1 MNSDLILRTPSGLTT
16 IVRDPFQILS
26 LSGGGFRG
34 LYTATLLEKL
44 EEAADKPLSEVF
56 DLIAGTSIGGIL
68 AIGLAAGVKASKLRE
83 AFEQNAESI
92 FPRFHKIKGIKFCPR
107 LKTGIFR
114 GRYPQTGLKATVE
127 SILSATGA
135 ASIQDLKTK
144 ILVSSVDVTD
154 NAARIFTSDDQ
165 TSPSTPLVDIALA
178 TSAAPSYFPEH
189 KLGNNILV
197 DGGLIAN
204 APDMIAVMSVL
215 RTQRLDDVRMVSIGT
230 AGREGGK
237 ASRKPRSSGWLTGGK
252 DVFLLTLDAQ
262 EQLSVSWTEELL
274 RSHYVRFDCSPSSEE
289 QKVIGLDRT
298 GKDVSETLA
307 AMAARTF
314 KGCFES
320 NRAMLVEMLNR
331 KRAR

>member
-1 MNSDLILRTPSGLTT
+1 MSSDHVLKTHNGPATV
-16 IVRDPFQILS
+16 VRNPFQILC

-34 LYTATLLEKL
+34 LYSATLLEML
-44 EEAADKPLSEVF
+44 EKKAEKPLSEVF

-68 AIGLAAGVKASKLRE
+68 AIGLAAGVKASHLRE

-92 FPRFHKIKGIKFCPR
+92 FPRFHTVKGIRIPR
-107 LKTGIFR
+107 LKTGILK
-114 GRYPQTGLKATVE
+114 GRYPQEGLKAAIE
-127 SILSATGA
+127 SMFSSAGA
-135 ASIQDLKTK
+135 VSIQDLKTK
-144 ILVSSVDVTD
+144 IVVSSVDVTD
-154 NAARIFTSDDQ
+154 NAPRVFTSGEQ
-165 TSPSTPLVDIALA
+165 NSPSTLLVDIALA

-204 APDMIAVMSVL
+204 APDMIAVMYAL
-215 RTQRLDDVRMVSIGT
+215 RTERLDDIRMLSIGT

-237 ASRKPRSSGWLTGGK
+237 ASRNPRSSGWLNGGK

-274 RSHYVRFDCSPSSEE
+274 RGHYVRIDCSPSSEE

-307 AMAARTF
+307 AMAAWTY
-314 KGCFES
+314 KNLSKPG
-320 NRAMLVEMLNR
+320 RATVAEMLNR
-331 KRAR
+331 NRAR

>member
-1 MNSDLILRTPSGLTT
+1 MNSDLALPTHSGLTNL
-16 IVRDPFQILS
+16 VRDPFQILS

-44 EEAADKPLSEVF
+44 EKEADKPLSEVF

-92 FPRFHKIKGIKFCPR
+92 FPRFHTIKGIKIWPR
-107 LKTGIFR
+107 LKTGVLR
-114 GRYPQTGLKATVE
+114 GRYPQAGLKATVE
-127 SILSATGA
+127 SILSGA

-154 NAARIFTSDDQ
+154 NAARIFTSEDQ
-165 TSPSTPLVDIALA
+165 NSPSTPLVDIALA

-189 KLGNNILV
+189 KLGSNILV

-204 APDMIAVMSVL
+204 APDMIAVMSAL
-215 RTQRLDDVRMVSIGT
+215 RTQRLEDIRMLSIGT

-298 GKDVSETLA
+298 GKNVSETLA

-314 KGCFES
+314 KDRFAS

>member
-1 MNSDLILRTPSGLTT
+1 MNSDLTLPTHGGLTNL
-16 IVRDPFQILS
+16 VRDPFQILS

-44 EEAADKPLSEVF
+44 EKEADKPLSEVF

-92 FPRFHKIKGIKFCPR
+92 FPRFHTIKGIRICPR

-114 GRYPQTGLKATVE
+114 GRYPEAGLKATVE
-127 SILSATGA
+127 SILSGA

-154 NAARIFTSDDQ
+154 NAARIFTSEDQ
-165 TSPSTPLVDIALA
+165 NSPSTPLVDIALA

-189 KLGNNILV
+189 KLGSNILV

-204 APDMIAVMSVL
+204 APDMIAVMSAL
-215 RTQRLDDVRMVSIGT
+215 RTQRLDDIRMLSIGT

-252 DVFLLTLDAQ
+252 DVFLLTLDVQ
-262 EQLSVSWTEELL
+262 EQLSVSWTEQLL

-289 QKVIGLDRT
+289 QKVIGLDRI
-298 GKDVSETLA
+298 GKNVSETLA

-314 KGCFES
+314 IDRFAS

-331 KRAR
+331 KRAA

>member
-1 MNSDLILRTPSGLTT
+1 MNSDLTLPTHSGLTNL
-16 IVRDPFQILS
+16 VRDPFQILS

>member
-1 MNSDLILRTPSGLTT
+1 MNSDLTLPPHSGLTNL
-16 IVRDPFQILS
+16 VRDPFQILS

-44 EEAADKPLSEVF
+44 EKEADKPLSEVF

-92 FPRFHKIKGIKFCPR
+92 FPRFHTIKGIRICPR

-114 GRYPQTGLKATVE
+114 GRYPEAGLKATVE
-127 SILSATGA
+127 SILSGA

-154 NAARIFTSDDQ
+154 NAARIFTSEDQ
-165 TSPSTPLVDIALA
+165 NSPSTPLVDIALA

-189 KLGNNILV
+189 KLGSNILV

-204 APDMIAVMSVL
+204 APDMIAVMSAL
-215 RTQRLDDVRMVSIGT
+215 RTQRLDDVRMLSIGT

-237 ASRKPRSSGWLTGGK
+237 ASRKPRSSGWLIGGK

-262 EQLSVSWTEELL
+262 EQLSVSWTEQLL

-298 GKDVSETLA
+298 GKNVSETLA
-307 AMAARTF
+307 AMGTRTF
-314 KGCFES
+314 IDRFAS
-320 NRAMLVEMLNR
+320 HRALLVEMLNR
-331 KRAR
+331 KRAT

>member
-1 MNSDLILRTPSGLTT
+1 MSSDLTLPKHGGLTNL
-16 IVRDPFQILS
+16 VRDPFQILS

-44 EEAADKPLSEVF
+44 EKEADKPLAEVF
-56 DLIAGTSIGGIL
+56 DLISGTSIGGIL

-83 AFEQNAESI
+83 AFEQNAEAI
-92 FPRFHKIKGIKFCPR
+92 FPRFHKIKGVKVLPR
-107 LKTGIFR
+107 LKTGIVR
-114 GRYPQTGLKATVE
+114 GRYPQTGLRATVE
-127 SILSATGA
+127 SILGGA
-135 ASIQDLKTK
+135 ASIQDLKTR

-154 NAARIFTSDDQ
+154 NAARIFTSEDQ
-165 TSPSTPLVDIALA
+165 DSLATSLLDIALA

-204 APDMIAVMSVL
+204 APDMIALMSAL
-215 RTQRLDDVRMVSIGT
+215 RTERLEDVRMLSIGT

-237 ASRKPRSSGWLTGGK
+237 AARKPRSSGWLTGGK

-274 RSHYVRFDCSPSSEE
+274 RNHYVRFDCAPAPEE

-298 GKDVSETLA
+298 GKGVSETLA

-314 KGCFES
+314 KDRFES
-320 NRAMLVEMLNR
+320 DRAMLVEMLNR
-331 KRAR
+331 RRGH